1 MSGSFGLAKDAVLR
15 VLLLLSTL
23 PATAAAWGPSGHRI
37 VAELAE
43 GQISASTRAEVH
55 HLLEVTGAAS
65 LADVSNWAD
74 DIRDDPSQREHGRAT
89 ARLHFVNF
97 PDSRCHFYAPKACP
111 GGQCA
116 VAAINRYAAI
126 LGDRSKSDIERAEAL
141 RFLVHIVADI
151 QQPLHAGYR
160 PDRGGNNYQVRIDG
174 KGSNLHKVWDSK
186 ILGIRRLGWKAY
198 ARRLA
203 RQSISD
209 DDDNPIDW
217 AEQSC
222 RITRDDGIYPPGHSI
237 DKAYRERML
246 PIAERRIRLAVKRLA
261 RLLDQQLGDSR

>member
-1 MSGSFGLAKDAVLR
+1 MTGSIRLAKDAVLR

-43 GQISASTRAEVH
+43 GQISARTRAEVH
-55 HLLEVTGAAS
+55 RLLGTSGATS
-65 LADVSNWAD
+65 LAEVSNWAD
-74 DIRDDPSQREHGRAT
+74 DIRDDPLQREHGRAT

-97 PDSRCHFYAPKACP
+97 SDSHCHFDAAKTCP

-116 VAAINRYAAI
+116 VAAIQHYAVT
-126 LGDRSKSDIERAEAL
+126 LGDATKSDVERAEAL

-160 PDRGGNNYQVRIDG
+160 PDRGGNNYQVRVDG

-186 ILGIRRLGWKAY
+186 VLGSRRLGWAAY
-198 ARRLA
+198 TRRLQ
-203 RQSISD
+203 RQPVSD
-209 DDDNPIDW
+209 NDDNPIDW

-222 RITRDDGIYPPGHSI
+222 RITRDDGVYPPGHTI

-246 PIAERRIRLAVKRLA
+246 PIAERRIRLAGKRLA
-261 RLLDQQLGDSR
+261 RLLDQQLGGSR